1 MRWRRNIL
9 IFLVSCLQIF
19 FFASVF
25 YLFRNCFKKSDLTT
39 KGVVTEIG
47 QRETDRVG
55 PSFKMVQAAYDKM
68 SSLVHFPTQ
77 KQTLHLSGSVDKNE
91 TGTFLRAE
99 ADNTLR
105 EENEIYLMRRK
116 HKKTRLKL
124 IVAILSAPIRF
135 DRREGIRRTWMNQ
148 CSSEEVVCRFFTDSL
163 FDMEPNVRSVLVNES
178 NQYGD
183 LEFMPIPKGYNF
195 GLRLLWLMEWSAE
208 RYEFDFFLRMDDDYF
223 VCLKRLLFEIPFRPQ
238 KRLYW
243 GYVHCEVEGLVR
255 IDEGF
260 LLLSEDLVLEFTRKR
275 NKLLCHPFGD
285 QTVAIWMNDVK
296 NVIFFHDPRIFH
308 DVSAKVPE
316 FKSFDKMC
324 LKYISLHG
332 SYLHEMLLYWETSSK
347 ENHSTFWVPS
357 IQPIS
362 NLCPLSTRFDWR
374 AMGGPPYGYEPKPCV
389 LKPLWDIGSMHRGR
403 NMM

>member
-1 MRWRRNIL
+1 MWYSTTMRWRRNIF

-19 FFASVF
+19 LFASVF

-91 TGTFLRAE
+91 TGTFLRDE

-238 KRLYW
+238 KR
-243 GYVHCEVEGLVR
+243 
-255 IDEGF
+255 
-260 LLLSEDLVLEFTRKR
+260 
-275 NKLLCHPFGD
+275 
-285 QTVAIWMNDVK
+285 
-296 NVIFFHDPRIFH
+296 
-308 DVSAKVPE
+308 
-316 FKSFDKMC
+316 
-324 LKYISLHG
+324 
-332 SYLHEMLLYWETSSK
+332 
-347 ENHSTFWVPS
+347 
-357 IQPIS
+357 
-362 NLCPLSTRFDWR
+362 
-374 AMGGPPYGYEPKPCV
+374 
-389 LKPLWDIGSMHRGR
+389 
-403 NMM
+403 

>member
-1 MRWRRNIL
+1 
-9 IFLVSCLQIF
+9 
-19 FFASVF
+19 
-25 YLFRNCFKKSDLTT
+25 
-39 KGVVTEIG
+39 
-47 QRETDRVG
+47 
-55 PSFKMVQAAYDKM
+55 MVRAAYDKI
-68 SSLVHFPTQ
+68 SSLVHIPTQ
-77 KQTLHLSGSVDKNE
+77 ERIL
-91 TGTFLRAE
+91 FLRGSLDENKTDKFA
-99 ADNTLR
+99 R
-105 EENEIYLMRRK
+105 MEEGKIFRK
-116 HKKTRLKL
+116 ENQTYFIKRKDKKTRLKL

-163 FDMEPNVRSVLVNES
+163 SDMEPNVRSVLVNES
-178 NQYGD
+178 AKYGD
-183 LEFMPIPKGYNF
+183 LEFMPVPKGYNF
-195 GLRLLWLMEWSAE
+195 GLRLLWLMEWSVE

-260 LLLSEDLVLEFTRKR
+260 LLLSGDLVLEFTSKR
-275 NKLLCHPFGD
+275 DKLLCHPFGD
-285 QTVAIWMNDVK
+285 QTIAIWINDVQD
-296 NVIFFHDPRIFH
+296 VIFFHDPRIFH

-316 FKSFDKMC
+316 FKSLSKMC

-332 SYLHEMLLYWETSSK
+332 SYLHEMLIYWETSSK
-347 ENHSTFWVPS
+347 ENHSTYWVPS

-362 NLCPLSTRFDWR
+362 NLCPLSTHFDWR